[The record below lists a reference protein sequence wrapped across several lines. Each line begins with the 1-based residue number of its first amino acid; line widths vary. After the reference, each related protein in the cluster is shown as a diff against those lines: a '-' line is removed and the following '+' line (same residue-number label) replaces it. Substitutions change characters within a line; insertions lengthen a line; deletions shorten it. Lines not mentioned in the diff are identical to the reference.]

1 MSRFYALVLVPGETP
16 EEEAGDAA
24 LELLYPYMQGTSEEP
39 EDFKFDYMLG
49 PEEIAALSEDDG
61 VQNIW
66 PVSEIVD
73 TFADLEVEAIVAS
86 DGTWHEVEPGEMW
99 DDPAWVEPARQ
110 VLEQHRDCLAL
121 RHVLHT

>member
-49 PEEIAALSEDDG
+49 PEEIASLSEDDG

-73 TFADLEVEAIVAS
+73 TFADLQVGAIVAP
-86 DGTWHEVEPGEMW
+86 DGTWYEVEPGEMW
-99 DDPAWVEPARQ
+99 DDPAWVEQARQ